1 MDLNQINPVLMLA
14 TLTQQIVE
22 QEKELAAQET
32 SAAQEDSAEQPSVK
46 ASLSENL
53 LKRGNLLMQMG
64 DKDGAGKDMKRYLE
78 LNPEKVGEL
87 TGEFKAEGRE
97 HCG

>member
-22 QEKELAAQET
+22 QEKELVQ
-32 SAAQEDSAEQPSVK
+32 QPSVK

-64 DKDGAGKDMKRYLE
+64 DKDGAEKDMKRYLE

-97 HCG
+97 HCR

>member
-32 SAAQEDSAEQPSVK
+32 FAEQKDSVEHSSVK

-97 HCG
+97 HCR